1 MGNSNKSCNQC
12 SCQSS
17 PSSTRRSSKSYTD
30 CCTETT
36 CITIE
41 TTGNVGPGT
50 AVPEYNICVTDS
62 CNTDSCNT
70 VSGPSGPQG
79 EQSRSAQ
86 RLANR
91 RSRRGR

>member
-1 MGNSNKSCNQC
+1 MGNSNQSCNQC

-17 PSSTRRSSKSYTD
+17 PSSSRKSSKSYTD

-41 TTGNVGPGT
+41 TTGNVGLGT
-50 AVPEYNICVTDS
+50 TEPAANLCIIDS

-70 VSGPSGPQG
+70 DIQTK
-79 EQSRSAQ
+79 RAQ
-86 RLANR
+86 RLADR

>member
-1 MGNSNKSCNQC
+1 MGNSNQSCNQC

-17 PSSTRRSSKSYTD
+17 PSSSRKSSKSYTD

-50 AVPEYNICVTDS
+50 TEPEPIICVTDS
-62 CNTDSCNT
+62 CNIDPFSTDSCNT
-70 VSGPSGPQG
+70 G
-79 EQSRSAQ
+79 ESRRAQ
-86 RLANR
+86 RLAHR

>member
-1 MGNSNKSCNQC
+1 MGNSNQSCNHC

-17 PSSTRRSSKSYTD
+17 PSRSRKSSKSYTD

-50 AVPEYNICVTDS
+50 SEPEPKYNLCSTDS
-62 CNTDSCNT
+62 CNT
-70 VSGPSGPQG
+70 G
-79 EQSRSAQ
+79 ESRRAQ
-86 RLANR
+86 RLAHR

>member
-1 MGNSNKSCNQC
+1 MGNSNQSCNQC

-17 PSSTRRSSKSYTD
+17 PSRSRKSSKSYTD

-41 TTGNVGPGT
+41 TTGNVGLGT
-50 AVPEYNICVTDS
+50 TEPAANLCIIDS

-70 VSGPSGPQG
+70 DIQT
-79 EQSRSAQ
+79 RRAQ
-86 RLANR
+86 RLAQ
-91 RSRRGR
+91 RRGRRGR

>member
-1 MGNSNKSCNQC
+1 MGNSNQSCNQC

-17 PSSTRRSSKSYTD
+17 PSSSRKSSKSYTD

-41 TTGNVGPGT
+41 TTGNVGLGT
-50 AVPEYNICVTDS
+50 TEPAANLFIIDS

-70 VSGPSGPQG
+70 DIQTKRS
-79 EQSRSAQ
+79 ERLSR
-86 RLANR
+86 R

>member
-1 MGNSNKSCNQC
+1 MGNSKQSCNQC
-12 SCQSS
+12 SCQRS
-17 PSSTRRSSKSYTD
+17 PSSSRKSSKSYTD

-50 AVPEYNICVTDS
+50 SVPEYNICVTDS

-70 VSGPSGPQG
+70 DSCNTDIQT
-79 EQSRSAQ
+79 RRAQ